1 MIPTRPRLQSWNPDS
16 LSSAAPGVNAGGA
29 SVYQAVRNLDDGV
42 NRLDEARTWR
52 GPAHDAS
59 TQMFDRATR
68 TASSFKDYTEKV
80 SAAMQAGGSS
90 IAAARTPLLNKA
102 DEIDHGGDL
111 HVSDQWVVLIRP
123 GQMSAEKAENLQKLA
138 MQEQGEINKLLLAVG
153 EADDGAADAIQ
164 NAAKAYGFVPQQ
176 RGDVFGSLSGLA
188 RPGDE
193 VPNPFSTAGQLLQ
206 QVIRQQDMS
215 TTVRESREWD
225 TSDGQRRKTITM
237 LDGSRHEIYEWG
249 EQLPCVADDYYDKNG
264 NLVSSSFSQDKTKYD
279 GTKMSRYTLRDGTE
293 ITLTQD
299 ANGNC
304 TGGVTTPPPNSQNVK
319 LPDEFFTHPDLTV
332 AGGVLTGIEKQAKN
346 GIPMMT
352 AASMEDVGKSAKYGG
367 YGLGIATALY
377 DTVTADT
384 WHKACVAAVSG
395 AGGIA
400 GGDIGAWALGS
411 MFAESGP
418 GAIVAAGLGNIGGSW
433 LGGYFGAIIGEVVCP
448 K

>member
-1 MIPTRPRLQSWNPDS
+1 MIPSRPRLQSWNPDS

-29 SVYQAVRNLDDGV
+29 SVYRAVRNLDDGV
-42 NRLDEARTWR
+42 NRLDEVRTWR

-68 TASSFKDYTEKV
+68 AASSFKDYTEKI
-80 SAAMQAGGSS
+80 SAAMQAGGSA

-102 DEIDHGGDL
+102 DEIDQGEL
-111 HVSDQWVVLIRP
+111 HVTDQWVVLIRP

-153 EADDGAADAIQ
+153 QADDGAADAIQ

-176 RGDVFGSLSGLA
+176 PGNVFGTLSGLA

-193 VPNPFSTAGQLLQ
+193 VPNPFSTAGQLQ
-206 QVIRQQDMS
+206 QQMIRQQDMS

-225 TSDGQRRKTITM
+225 TSDGQHRKTITM
-237 LDGSRHEIYEWG
+237 MDGSRHEIYEWG
-249 EQLPCVADDYYDKNG
+249 DILPAVEDDYYDKAG
-264 NLVSSSFSQDKTKYD
+264 NLVSSASSHDLTKYN
-279 GTKMSRYTLRDGTE
+279 GTKQSRYTLRDGTE
-293 ITLTQD
+293 IMMTQD

-304 TGGVTTPPPNSQNVK
+304 TGGVTTPPPDSRHAK
-319 LPDEFFTHPDLTV
+319 LPDEFFTHPNLTV
-332 AGGVLTGIEKQAKN
+332 AGGVLTGIEKQAKD

-352 AASMEDVGKSAKYGG
+352 AASMEDVGKGAKYGG

-395 AGGIA
+395 AGGIV
-400 GGDIGAWALGS
+400 GGDVGAWALGS

-418 GAIVAAGLGNIGGSW
+418 GAVVAAGVGNIGGSW
-433 LGGYFGAIIGEVVCP
+433 AGGYFGAVVGEVVCP